1 VALAGQ
7 ARRFLRSPRAM
18 RAANR
23 TGAVV
28 MAGAAAAI
36 ATR

>member
-1 VALAGQ
+1 MDPAFLLTALIVADRVSAG
-7 ARRFLRSPRAM
+7 
-18 RAANR
+18 
-23 TGAVV
+23 T